1 MAKID
6 SSEIKEQMVYV
17 GRCTKVVKGGRRF
30 SFSAVVVVG
39 DGKGKCGIGNGK
51 AVEVSSARSKAMQ
64 SAMRS
69 MTRIPLRE
77 GRTIHHDTCAEFG
90 GCKVIMRP
98 APAGTGVIAGGAVRA
113 LLEVL
118 GLKDVVTKIIGTTN
132 PHNSLKAAMKALLN
146 TQSPRSIA
154 EKRNKTVAEI
164 LGSDHGEHI
173 TKKSGSVTVDEAL
186 SAESTDETE
195 VIA

>member
-30 SFSAVVVVG
+30 SFSAVVVAG
-39 DGKGKCGIGNGK
+39 DGKGKCGIGSGK
-51 AVEVSSARSKAMQ
+51 AVEVSNARSKAMQ

-77 GRTIHHDTCAEFG
+77 GRTIHHDVSAQFG

-118 GLKDVVTKIIGTTN
+118 GLKDIVTKIIGTTN
-132 PHNSLKAAMKALLN
+132 PHNALKAAMKALLS
-146 TQSPRSIA
+146 TQSPRFIA
-154 EKRNKTVAEI
+154 EKRNKSLVEI
-164 LGSDHGEHI
+164 LGSGNNEHFS
-173 TKKSGSVTVDEAL
+173 KKSDADVAMNESPAANP
-186 SAESTDETE
+186 AETTG
-195 VIA
+195 A